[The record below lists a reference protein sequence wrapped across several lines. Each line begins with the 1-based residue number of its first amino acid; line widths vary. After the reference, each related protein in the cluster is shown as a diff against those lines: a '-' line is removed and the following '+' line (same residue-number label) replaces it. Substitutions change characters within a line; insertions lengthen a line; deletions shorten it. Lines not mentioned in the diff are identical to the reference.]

1 MARTRF
7 KVLFVGRS
15 PAVPRKFV
23 DLFESAGFCLSRDK
37 ARFRRDRLDTEIQA
51 ILSDGVTTEELTRAL
66 HGAGSLSAKVHIRA
80 FTVEPTA
87 PNRSV
92 AQPVPPKG
100 QNARVIPMSLRAL
113 RESVGRTQG
122 EIARRVSMSQPQ
134 LSRVEARRDH
144 LTSTL
149 RKYVR
154 ALGGKVE
161 VVAVLKGRRLVLR
174 DV

>member
-7 KVLFVGRS
+7 KVLFVGRR

-23 DLFESAGFCLSRDK
+23 ELFESAGFSLSRDK
-37 ARFRRDRLDTEIQA
+37 ARVRRDRLDTEIQA
-51 ILSDGVTTEELTRAL
+51 ILSDGVTTEQLTRAL
-66 HGAGSLSAKVHIRA
+66 HGAGSLSARVHIRA
-80 FTVEPTA
+80 FTAEPMVA
-87 PNRSV
+87 NRS
-92 AQPVPPKG
+92 APSRTRKG
-100 QNARVIPMSLRAL
+100 QSARVIPISLQAL

-122 EIARRVSMSQPQ
+122 EIARRVSMTQPQ

-161 VVAVLKGRRLVLR
+161 VVAVLKGRRLVIR